1 MMANSLYGLCIVK
14 NEADIIDFSL
24 GHASQFCKAIFVLDN
39 GSDDDTWE
47 RVIALSQKNARIV
60 PFERKIC
67 QYGVGLRGYIFNRVR
82 SQFKRGDWLLILDSD
97 EFLESNPHASTAIC
111 EQRGFELLFTFQAQF
126 YITSQDLG
134 QPWCQQSFERIERFD
149 QLPTYYQINWSEPR
163 LFKYNPSLEWRDLEE
178 TGQPTQIAYPP
189 GLGLRAPFKI
199 VNRHYQ
205 YRSLPQMEKR
215 LALRAQVHAQTGR
228 FKHNQNQDYRKYI
241 RNHRRLKRWVTGIPI
256 VPTHIDFLR
265 LFLIKR
271 SRKLKRFLTE
281 RTLEKRWK

>member
-1 MMANSLYGLCIVK
+1 MTKHLYGLCMVK

-24 GHASQFCKAIFVLDN
+24 GHASQYCKAIFVLDN

-47 RVIALSQKNARIV
+47 RVMALSQKNACIV
-60 PFERKIC
+60 PFERKTC
-67 QYGVGLRGYIFNRVR
+67 QYGVGLRAYIFNQVR
-82 SQFKRGDWLLILDSD
+82 SQFKPGDWLLMLDSD
-97 EFLESNPHASTAIC
+97 EFLESDPHASIAIC

-126 YITSQDLG
+126 YITGHDLG
-134 QPWCQQSFERIERFD
+134 QSWCQNGFERVEMFD
-149 QLPTYYQINWSEPR
+149 QLPAYYQINWSEPR
-163 LFKYNPSLEWRDLEE
+163 LFKYHPSLEWQDLED

-205 YRSLPQMEKR
+205 YRSRPQMEKR
-215 LALRAQVHAQTGR
+215 LALRARVHTQTGR
-228 FKHNQNQDYRKYI
+228 FKHNQDQDYRNYI
-241 RNHRRLKRWVTGIPI
+241 RNHRRLKRQVTGMPI

-271 SRKLKRFLTE
+271 SRKFRRFLTQ
-281 RTLEKRWK
+281 RTLEKP